1 MNILIVDDHPLNVD
15 SYVALIS
22 EFNTNTNT
30 NFHLGYNCKQAYE
43 IITKLKASETQL
55 DIAFIDI
62 NIPPHEK
69 TNLRSGDEIGLLI
82 QQKFPDCS
90 IVIITM
96 YSEPI
101 RVNQIIKTLNPQGFI
116 SKNDIDYKSFPHIME
131 TIIKKEFYYS
141 KTIIEAQKEFVMKNI
156 NLDKYDCKILQLIAD
171 GLKTKDLTRY
181 IPLSLSAIEKRKANL
196 KKQLIFKGG
205 SDAELIERI
214 KKMGLF
220 SNPTISSQ

>member
-1 MNILIVDDHPLNVD
+1 
-15 SYVALIS
+15 
-22 EFNTNTNT
+22 
-30 NFHLGYNCKQAYE
+30 
-43 IITKLKASETQL
+43 
-55 DIAFIDI
+55 
-62 NIPPHEK
+62 
-69 TNLRSGDEIGLLI
+69 
-82 QQKFPDCS
+82 
-90 IVIITM
+90 
-96 YSEPI
+96 
-101 RVNQIIKTLNPQGFI
+101 
-116 SKNDIDYKSFPHIME
+116 ME